1 MTIKKYIKIESL
13 SGILL
18 FSATIIAL
26 IWANSSFS
34 HIYSSLWESKI
45 GFETPKFQLVKP
57 LILWI
62 NDGLMAIFF
71 FVIGL
76 EIKREM
82 LIGELNSIKKVSF
95 PIFAAAGGMIVP
107 IILFLILN
115 KNSEIANGWG
125 IPMATDIAFALAI
138 LRLLGDKVP
147 LSLKVFLTAFATID
161 DIGAV
166 LVIAIFYSS
175 SVSWILLVYAGILL
189 LILFFL
195 SYKKIYVKYLTL
207 LFGIIIWVL
216 FLKAGIHPTIAGVLL
231 AFTIPVRQ
239 KISISKYIIKVN
251 NIVKNIKE
259 NADNKKSILSKKQIA
274 NIDNL
279 EDWTSKVQSPLQHLE
294 HNLHNWV
301 AYLIMPLFAL
311 ANAGVVF
318 SSDMHLDY
326 SLVIIIAVSLFFGN
340 LIGVTLMSF
349 IGVKLKITK
358 LPENINFWQI
368 IGIAS
373 LGGVGFTMSIFIANL
388 AFSDNISFI
397 DSAKVG
403 VLIGSLISG
412 IIGYFILRLQK
423 NNTIIKN

>member
-1 MTIKKYIKIESL
+1 MPIKKFIKIESL

-34 HIYSSLWESKI
+34 HIYTSLWESKI
-45 GFETPKFQLVKP
+45 GIKTPNLQLIKP

-95 PIFAAAGGMIVP
+95 PIFAAVGGMLIP
-107 IILFLILN
+107 ITLFFIFN
-115 KNSEIANGWG
+115 NNAETTNGWG

-138 LRLLGDKVP
+138 LRLLGNRVP
-147 LSLKVFLTAFATID
+147 LSLRVFLTAFATID

-175 SVSWILLVYAGILL
+175 NVSWILLVYALILL

-195 SYKKIYVKYLTL
+195 SYKNIYIKYLTL

-239 KISISKYIIKVN
+239 KISITKYTDKIS

-259 NADNKKSILSKKQIA
+259 NADIKKSILSKKQIA
-274 NIDNL
+274 NSDNL

-294 HNLHNWV
+294 HTLHNWV
-301 AYLIMPLFAL
+301 AYFIMPLFAL
-311 ANAGVVF
+311 SNAGVIF
-318 SSDMHLDY
+318 SSDMNLDY
-326 SLVIIIAVSLFFGN
+326 SLITVIALSLFFGN

-349 IGVKLKITK
+349 IGVKLKLTR
-358 LPENINFWQI
+358 LPQNVNFWQI

-388 AFSDNISFI
+388 AFIDNTSFI

-412 IIGYFILRLQK
+412 IVGYLILRLK
-423 NNTIIKN
+423 SKKILI